1 MKAHYFFALLFAAPA
16 FSFAQ
21 RVGIGTTTPNPTAVL
36 HVNAG
41 NSSTGLLVTGIY
53 SPNSASLP
61 DLGFG
66 SRLMFYPGK
75 AAFRAGY
82 VSGSTWNNSKI
93 GIQSAALGVDTEAS
107 GDAATAMG
115 YKTIAS
121 GPAAT
126 ALGWETVAKAI
137 GGVAIGVNN
146 DATDAPSQNDQNPN
160 DRIFQIGNGNLLD
173 DTRSNAVTVLR
184 NGNVG
189 IGSDVLAPAYPLDI
203 NGRMRIRSGGAAASS
218 AGIWLNRNDNSGLLG
233 FVGVDGSNSI
243 GIYSIASSWH
253 FLVNPATGN
262 AWLKGSL
269 AQNSDARLKKNI
281 EPIHN
286 ALAQLSQLN
295 GYHYNWKEENR
306 DSSLQT
312 GLLAQEVEK
321 LMPELVK
328 ADAQGTLAVNYS
340 GLIPYLLEAT
350 KEQQSTILEQQSTI
364 VQLQTQLH
372 KLTQLVEQLVKK

>member
-1 MKAHYFFALLFAAPA
+1 MMKTVTTIVLLIVSVSC
-16 FSFAQ
+16 SFAQ

-36 HVNAG
+36 HVNAS
-41 NSSTGLLVTGIY
+41 NSTNGLLVTGIY
-53 SPNSASLP
+53 SPNSASIP

-121 GPAAT
+121 GPSAT

-137 GGVAIGVNN
+137 GGLAIGVNN

-350 KEQQSTILEQQSTI
+350 KEQQSTIQQ
-364 VQLQTQLH
+364 LKTQLNDL
-372 KLTQLVEQLVKK
+372 KKLVEQLAGKQ

>member
-1 MKAHYFFALLFAAPA
+1 MKTVTTIVLLIVSVSC
-16 FSFAQ
+16 SFAQ

-36 HVNAG
+36 HVNAS
-41 NSSTGLLVTGIY
+41 NSTNGLLVTGIY
-53 SPNSASLP
+53 SPNSASIP

-121 GPAAT
+121 GPSAT

-137 GGVAIGVNN
+137 GGLAIGVNN

-350 KEQQSTILEQQSTI
+350 KEQQSTIQQ
-364 VQLQTQLH
+364 LKTQLNDL
-372 KLTQLVEQLVKK
+372 KKLVEQLAGKQ